1 MDELKA
7 KIRVF
12 LRESRITREELAARC
27 AVKKGMIDKWLS
39 TVPIPAD
46 KQRLLESIIDSHY
59 AKTYQETDVHIR
71 VSNERYRLIQIEAD
85 RRGLTTEEWLDA
97 TLHLHTAMPY
107 RGQYDS
113 PGKSGL

>member
-12 LRESRITREELAARC
+12 LQDTRMTREELAEQC

-39 TVPIPAD
+39 TVPIPVD
-46 KQRLLESIIDSHY
+46 KQLLLNTIIDSHY
-59 AKTYQETDVHIR
+59 ARVYRETDVHIR
-71 VSNERYRLIQIEAD
+71 VSNERYRLMRIEAE
-85 RRGLTTEEWLDA
+85 RRGLSIEEWVDA

-107 RGQYDS
+107 RVR
-113 PGKSGL
+113 

>member
-1 MDELKA
+1 MYAKNARMDDLKA

-12 LRESRITREELAARC
+12 LKDTRMTREELAERC

-46 KQRLLESIIDSHY
+46 KQRLLDNLIDNHY
-59 AKTYQETDVHIR
+59 AKVYRETDIHIR
-71 VSNERYRLIQIEAD
+71 VSNERYRLIQIEAE

-107 RGQYDS
+107 RGQ
-113 PGKSGL
+113 

>member
-1 MDELKA
+1 MDDLKA

-12 LRESRITREELAARC
+12 LKDTRMTREELAHRC

-39 TVPIPAD
+39 TVPIPPD
-46 KQRLLESIIDSHY
+46 KQRLLDTLIDSHY
-59 AKTYQETDVHIR
+59 TKVYQETDVHIR
-71 VSNERYRLIQIEAD
+71 VSNERYRLIQIEAA

-107 RGQYDS
+107 RGQ
-113 PGKSGL
+113 

>member
-1 MDELKA
+1 MDDLKA

-12 LRESRITREELAARC
+12 LRDTRMTREELAERC

-39 TVPIPAD
+39 TVPIPSD
-46 KQRLLESIIDSHY
+46 KQRLLDTLIDSHY
-59 AKTYQETDVHIR
+59 AKVYRETDVHIR
-71 VSNERYRLIQIEAD
+71 VSNERYRLIQIEAA

-107 RGQYDS
+107 RGQ
-113 PGKSGL
+113 